1 MFEHSIRWDRWAFSS
16 LAWTHSFCKRRNRIS
31 GRSKSQC
38 DLDGTSND
46 CPVKQKNE
54 IQRRM
59 IVLGKPVQYH
69 RVFRPPRDKQPQ
81 KAEDNILEQQRK
93 EILVGNL
100 LEWKQTQ
107 WVPKKGPST
116 AITIF
121 LNKVHQHIDFGIT
134 LVNRQN
140 RQQMEYEPS
149 VMARNQNNSV
159 L

>member
-1 MFEHSIRWDRWAFSS
+1 MFEHSICWDRWAFSS

-46 CPVKQKNE
+46 CLVKQKNE

-69 RVFRPPRDKQPQ
+69 RVFRPPWDKQPQ
-81 KAEDNILEQQRK
+81 KAEDNIPEQQRK

-100 LEWKQTQ
+100 LEWKQKQ
-107 WVPKKGPST
+107 WVTQKMSKHSNYYLP
-116 AITIF
+116 
-121 LNKVHQHIDFGIT
+121 
-134 LVNRQN
+134 
-140 RQQMEYEPS
+140 QQSASAHWFWCYISEQTE
-149 VMARNQNNSV
+149 
-159 L
+159 